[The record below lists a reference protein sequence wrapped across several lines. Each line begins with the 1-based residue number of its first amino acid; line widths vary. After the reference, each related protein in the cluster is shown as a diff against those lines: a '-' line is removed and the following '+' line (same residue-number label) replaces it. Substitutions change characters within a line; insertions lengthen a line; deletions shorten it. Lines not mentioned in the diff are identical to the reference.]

1 MVFGGSDGGGSTG
14 EPKGVVLT
22 HRNLLS
28 NLHQI
33 EGVLGDLH
41 IGSLLGCLPLFH
53 SFGFTVTLWWPL
65 TGGPRVVTYPSPLD
79 PHALGEVISG
89 HGVELLVTTP
99 TFLRALMRR
108 AGKEKLGGLRMVV
121 TGAEKLPGSL
131 REEFAEKKDI
141 PMNGDY

>member
-1 MVFGGSDGGGSTG
+1 MPRPWRRRWGNILPERSGSTG

-22 HRNLLS
+22 HRNILS
-28 NLHQI
+28 NLGQI
-33 EGVLGDLH
+33 EGVLGNLN

-99 TFLRALMRR
+99 TFLRTLMRR
-108 AGKEKLGGLRMVV
+108 AGRCGGRGKRGLVV
-121 TGAEKLPGSL
+121 
-131 REEFAEKKDI
+131 
-141 PMNGDY
+141 